1 MTLDREDVS
10 LDLGTLRAAYREGS
24 LTPTSVVETV
34 LHRVA
39 DRGDDGVWISRV
51 PDDQVLERAEELEGL
66 DAGVRRRLTLYGMP
80 FAVKDCIDVAGMRT
94 TAACPDFAYTA
105 ERTATVVERLLAAG
119 AMLVGKTNLDQF
131 QSGLVGTRTPY
142 GIARNP
148 FDASLIPGGSS
159 SGSGVCVSAGLVAF
173 ALGTDVAGSGRVPA
187 AFNNVIGLKPSRG
200 LISGANC
207 VPAARSLDC
216 ISIFSLTAE
225 DSLDI
230 LRVAASPDPRYPFSR
245 TAQLGEPK
253 VRERFRFA
261 VPNSGELEFFG
272 NSKWRELYED
282 GIARLRAMGGEAVE
296 IEFAPFRAVSEM
308 LYGGPLV
315 AERLAGIRAFVAEHP
330 DAMHPVTRQI
340 LEGGARHLGV
350 DVFEALHRLHELR
363 VRTLQTW
370 EVADF
375 LFLPTAGTI
384 YTIAEV
390 EADPIRL
397 NANLGIYTNF
407 VNLLDLS
414 AIAVPAGIDSG
425 GRPFGVTLV
434 APSFNE
440 VLLVDIGGEFHRRT
454 GVPMGASRR
463 PLPNSTGVSARY
475 EVWRDAEADGD
486 EVTGR

>member
-1 MTLDREDVS
+1 MTLVEQDVS
-10 LDLGTLRAAYREGS
+10 LDLGALRTAYDGGA
-24 LTPTSVVETV
+24 LTPSTVVEMV
-34 LHRVA
+34 LRRIA

-51 PDDQVLERAEELEGL
+51 PDEQVMEWAEALEGL
-66 DAGVRRRLTLYGMP
+66 DEGVRRRLKLYGVP
-80 FAVKDCIDVAGMRT
+80 FAVKDCIDVAGMQT
-94 TAACPDFAYTA
+94 TAACPAFAYAA

-119 AMLVGKTNLDQF
+119 AILVGKTNLDQF

-142 GIARNP
+142 GVARNP
-148 FDASLIPGGSS
+148 FDARLIPGGSS
-159 SGSGVCVSAGLVAF
+159 SGSGVSVSSGLVSF

-200 LISGANC
+200 LISAAHC

-225 DSLDI
+225 DALDI

-245 TAQLGEPK
+245 AARLGEST

-261 VPNSGELEFFG
+261 VPDPDDLEFFG
-272 NSKWRELYED
+272 NAEWRAIYEE
-282 GIARLRAMGGEAVE
+282 GTRRLRAMGGEAVE

-315 AERLAGIRAFVAEHP
+315 AERLAGIRAFVADHP

-340 LEGGARHLGV
+340 MEGGARQLGV
-350 DVFEALHRLHELR
+350 DVFEALHRLHELH
-363 VRTLQTW
+363 VRTLKTW
-370 EVADF
+370 DVADF
-375 LFLPTAGTI
+375 LFLPTTGTI

-407 VNLLDLS
+407 VNLLDLC
-414 AIAVPAGIDSG
+414 AIAVPAGFDSG
-425 GRPFGVTLV
+425 GRPFGTTLI
-434 APSFNE
+434 APSFRE
-440 VLLVDIGGEFHRRT
+440 VLLVDIGGELHRRA
-454 GVPMGASRR
+454 GVPMGASQR
-463 PLPNSTGVSARY
+463 PLPTSTGESAP
-475 EVWRDAEADGD
+475 
-486 EVTGR
+486 